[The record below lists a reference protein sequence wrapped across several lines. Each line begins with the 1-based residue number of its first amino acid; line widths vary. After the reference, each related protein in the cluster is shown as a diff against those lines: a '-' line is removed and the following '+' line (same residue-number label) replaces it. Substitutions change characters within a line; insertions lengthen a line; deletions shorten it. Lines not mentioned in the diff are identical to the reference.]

1 MIRTFIALP
10 IPENITE
17 SLRDAIFRL
26 RRKNS
31 GVKWVRP
38 ESVHI
43 TLKFLGNIKEELVSP
58 VSEELDKVAV
68 MLPELDL
75 KLSGLGVFPG
85 MRRPRVIWV
94 GLGGDI
100 TPLGELA
107 DAIDK
112 ACAKI
117 GIEPEKRPFNA
128 HLTLGRLKVPS
139 MVDLDIN
146 LLEERYRAKEV
157 VFYKSELLPGGARY
171 TILHS
176 SGLRHKGV

>member
-10 IPENITE
+10 IPENLKE
-17 SLRDAIFRL
+17 ALRDAISRL
-26 RRKNS
+26 RRTNS

-43 TLKFLGNIKEELVSP
+43 TLKFLGNIKEELVEP
-58 VSEELDKVAV
+58 VSQELDNIA
-68 MLPELDL
+68 LIYPELEL
-75 KLSGLGVFPG
+75 KLSGLGVFPN

-100 TPLGELA
+100 ALLGELA

-117 GIEPEKRPFNA
+117 GIQPEKRPFNA
-128 HLTLGRLKVPS
+128 HITLGRLKVPS
-139 MVDLDIN
+139 MIDLDID
-146 LLEERYRAKEV
+146 LMEESYRAKEI
-157 VFYKSELLPGGARY
+157 VFYKSELLPTGARY
-171 TILHS
+171 TILNS
-176 SGLRHKGV
+176 SGLGHKGV

>member
-10 IPENITE
+10 IPENLKE
-17 SLRDAIFRL
+17 ALRDAISRL
-26 RRKNS
+26 RRTNS
-31 GVKWVRP
+31 KVKWVRP

-43 TLKFLGNIKEELVSP
+43 TLKFLGNIKEELVEP
-58 VSEELDKVAV
+58 VSAELDNVA
-68 MLPELDL
+68 LIYPELDL
-75 KLSGLGVFPG
+75 GLSGLGVFPG

-100 TPLGELA
+100 TPLGEMA

-112 ACAKI
+112 VCAKF
-117 GIEPEKRPFNA
+117 GIQREKRPFNA
-128 HLTLGRLKVPS
+128 HVTLGRLKVPS

-146 LLEERYRAKEV
+146 LMEESFRAQEV
-157 VFYKSELLPGGARY
+157 VFYKSELLPSGARY

-176 SGLRHKGV
+176 SSLGHKGE